1 MAFNHPNSKFSITQ
15 FALFEYLHWFVGT
28 TETAVNSIVLIDEI
42 ELHLHPAWQRKL
54 VQALREEQSNN
65 QYIITTH
72 SPFVKQLF
80 FEDDIIELG
89 DLGEQL

>member
-1 MAFNHPNSKFSITQ
+1 MEN
-15 FALFEYLHWFVGT
+15 
-28 TETAVNSIVLIDEI
+28 
-42 ELHLHPAWQRKL
+42 R
-54 VQALREEQSNN
+54 R
-65 QYIITTH
+65 IITTH